1 MNQYQRS
8 ERQSYSAAVSLIIVL
23 LAVAVG
29 VYLYH
34 QNDSNYNNTA
44 NSGISSNSRPMTD
57 LQKK

>member
-8 ERQSYSAAVSLIIVL
+8 ERQSYSAAVSLIILL

-29 VYLYH
+29 LYIYH
-34 QNDSNYNNTA
+34 QNDPNYSNTA
-44 NSGISSNSRPMTD
+44 NNGISSNPKPTKD